1 MNIENDFLTDF
12 DLFGKHPE
20 LYYKGKSKKAS
31 TLGIILTLIYI
42 VLYLTFLIYKL
53 VRMFK
58 RIDVTFYD
66 SYTFI
71 GLPSIT
77 LTNNEF
83 FGAFGMGGIVD
94 ERMYYLTLDY
104 VRQKRVNGQF
114 VDDGSVRLDTEIC
127 KLERFG
133 KDYQEIFKDQPLEN
147 YYCIKDF
154 NKVVFEGYSN
164 LERYSYFNVKFYP
177 CVGTTKDGIP
187 CYDYLTKLQFF
198 TVNTVELKIQD
209 NDLNPTDYKTPVLRR
224 KLDMNSPV
232 FLDLFQM
239 VYSYLQIVNIET
251 DEDITGLNFFTNT
264 IRKQQYTRYDET
276 FIISSPLLY
285 GNILK
290 TGGPIIDVTLQLAAK
305 VLTEK
310 RQYMQLIDVLG
321 DVGGLMEILYTFLNI
336 ITSFV
341 TEILY
346 DKSLV
351 NNLFSFDLNKKYVV
365 FNESK
370 SKIPIKRHEKGII
383 NFHKSS
389 STLKQKFED
398 IESNQNLEI
407 YFKDNSDKQKPDT
420 KNNVSSTRKKII
432 KKKKILK
439 NANRISFNNNNNKK
453 NSKEH
458 DNPNIPKEKI
468 EDNENKI
475 SHEENKNIL
484 GISNLANSPLGTI
497 NESINSTSD
506 DLKNIYINNWLIYCF
521 WCTSKKKNLNK
532 ILFDEGSKVL
542 TERLDILNMFHHL
555 YVVEIMQIKLGIE
568 PKGMKMSDKNVNNL
582 EIYNLNNKKI

>member
-276 FIISSPLLY
+276 FIIASPLLY

-365 FNESK
+365 FNKSK

-439 NANRISFNNNNNKK
+439 NANRISFNNNNNKE

>member
-12 DLFGKHPE
+12 DLFGKRPE

-276 FIISSPLLY
+276 FIIASPLLY

-365 FNESK
+365 FNKSK

-439 NANRISFNNNNNKK
+439 NANRK
-453 NSKEH
+453 
-458 DNPNIPKEKI
+458 
-468 EDNENKI
+468 
-475 SHEENKNIL
+475 
-484 GISNLANSPLGTI
+484 A
-497 NESINSTSD
+497 
-506 DLKNIYINNWLIYCF
+506 
-521 WCTSKKKNLNK
+521 
-532 ILFDEGSKVL
+532 
-542 TERLDILNMFHHL
+542 
-555 YVVEIMQIKLGIE
+555 
-568 PKGMKMSDKNVNNL
+568 
-582 EIYNLNNKKI
+582 

>member
-1 MNIENDFLTDF
+1 
-12 DLFGKHPE
+12 
-20 LYYKGKSKKAS
+20 
-31 TLGIILTLIYI
+31 
-42 VLYLTFLIYKL
+42 
-53 VRMFK
+53 
-58 RIDVTFYD
+58 
-66 SYTFI
+66 
-71 GLPSIT
+71 
-77 LTNNEF
+77 
-83 FGAFGMGGIVD
+83 
-94 ERMYYLTLDY
+94 
-104 VRQKRVNGQF
+104 
-114 VDDGSVRLDTEIC
+114 
-127 KLERFG
+127 
-133 KDYQEIFKDQPLEN
+133 
-147 YYCIKDF
+147 
-154 NKVVFEGYSN
+154 
-164 LERYSYFNVKFYP
+164 
-177 CVGTTKDGIP
+177 
-187 CYDYLTKLQFF
+187 
-198 TVNTVELKIQD
+198 
-209 NDLNPTDYKTPVLRR
+209 
-224 KLDMNSPV
+224 MNSPV

-276 FIISSPLLY
+276 FIIASPLLY

-336 ITSFV
+336 ITLFV

-365 FNESK
+365 FNKSK

-439 NANRISFNNNNNKK
+439 NANRISFNNNNNKE

>member
-1 MNIENDFLTDF
+1 M
-12 DLFGKHPE
+12 
-20 LYYKGKSKKAS
+20 
-31 TLGIILTLIYI
+31 
-42 VLYLTFLIYKL
+42 
-53 VRMFK
+53 
-58 RIDVTFYD
+58 
-66 SYTFI
+66 
-71 GLPSIT
+71 
-77 LTNNEF
+77 
-83 FGAFGMGGIVD
+83 
-94 ERMYYLTLDY
+94 
-104 VRQKRVNGQF
+104 
-114 VDDGSVRLDTEIC
+114 
-127 KLERFG
+127 
-133 KDYQEIFKDQPLEN
+133 
-147 YYCIKDF
+147 
-154 NKVVFEGYSN
+154 
-164 LERYSYFNVKFYP
+164 
-177 CVGTTKDGIP
+177 
-187 CYDYLTKLQFF
+187 
-198 TVNTVELKIQD
+198 NTVELKIQD

-251 DEDITGLNFFTNT
+251 DEDITGLNFFTNS

-439 NANRISFNNNNNKK
+439 NANRISFNNNNKE

>member
-1 MNIENDFLTDF
+1 M
-12 DLFGKHPE
+12 
-20 LYYKGKSKKAS
+20 
-31 TLGIILTLIYI
+31 
-42 VLYLTFLIYKL
+42 
-53 VRMFK
+53 
-58 RIDVTFYD
+58 
-66 SYTFI
+66 
-71 GLPSIT
+71 
-77 LTNNEF
+77 
-83 FGAFGMGGIVD
+83 
-94 ERMYYLTLDY
+94 
-104 VRQKRVNGQF
+104 
-114 VDDGSVRLDTEIC
+114 
-127 KLERFG
+127 
-133 KDYQEIFKDQPLEN
+133 
-147 YYCIKDF
+147 
-154 NKVVFEGYSN
+154 
-164 LERYSYFNVKFYP
+164 
-177 CVGTTKDGIP
+177 
-187 CYDYLTKLQFF
+187 
-198 TVNTVELKIQD
+198 NTVELKIQD
-209 NDLNPTDYKTPVLRR
+209 NDLNPTDYKTPILRR

-276 FIISSPLLY
+276 FIIASPLLY

-365 FNESK
+365 FNKSK

-439 NANRISFNNNNNKK
+439 NANRISFNNNNKE

-506 DLKNIYINNWLIYCF
+506 DLENIYINNWLIYCF

>member
-1 MNIENDFLTDF
+1 M
-12 DLFGKHPE
+12 
-20 LYYKGKSKKAS
+20 
-31 TLGIILTLIYI
+31 
-42 VLYLTFLIYKL
+42 IYKL
-53 VRMFK
+53 VRMIK

-77 LTNNEF
+77 LTNNDF
-83 FGAFGMGGIVD
+83 YGAFGMGGIVD

-133 KDYQEIFKDQPLEN
+133 KDYQEIFKEEPLEN

-154 NKVVFEGYSN
+154 KNVLFEGYSN
-164 LERYSYFNVKFYP
+164 LERFSYFNVKFYP

-198 TVNTVELKIQD
+198 TVNSVELKIQD

-224 KLDMNSPV
+224 KLDMTSPV

-290 TGGPIIDVTLQLAAK
+290 SGGPIIDVTLQLAAK

-365 FNESK
+365 FNKPK
-370 SKIPIKRHEKGII
+370 SKIPIKKFEKGII
-383 NFHKSS
+383 NLHKSS
-389 STLKQKFED
+389 STIKQKFED
-398 IESNQNLEI
+398 IESNQNVEI
-407 YFKDNSDKQKPDT
+407 YLKDNSDRQKSDS

-439 NANRISFNNNNNKK
+439 NANRISLNYNNNNKE

-458 DNPNIPKEKI
+458 DNPNILKEKI
-468 EDNENKI
+468 EI
-475 SHEENKNIL
+475 SHDENKNIL
-484 GISNLANSPLGTI
+484 GISKLPNFPLGTI
-497 NESINSTSD
+497 DESVNSTSD

-542 TERLDILNMFHHL
+542 TERLDILNMFQHL
-555 YVVEIMQIKLGIE
+555 YVVEIMQTKLGIE
-568 PKGMKMSDKNVNNL
+568 TKGIKMSDNNVNNL
-582 EIYNLNNKKI
+582 QIYYLNNKKI